1 MDDLLASD
9 APLSIEQRQVLIE
22 ILNIMI
28 PQAGDRP
35 GAGDAAIVDDIVA
48 TGQSQ
53 LSAFKVLIQMATEV
67 GIEKLETMR
76 SHEIRTVMSIVA
88 QCYYRDARVMA
99 SIGMEAR
106 PPHPEGHAVEQ
117 GDWSLLDPVRA
128 RGPIYRET

>member
-22 ILNIMI
+22 ILNTMI

-53 LSAFKVLIQMATEV
+53 LSAFKGLIRMAGDV

-76 SHEIRTVMSIVA
+76 SYEIRTVMSIVA
-88 QCYYRDARVMA
+88 QCYYRDERVMA

>member
-22 ILNIMI
+22 ILNTMI

-53 LSAFKVLIQMATEV
+53 LSAFKGLIRMARDV

-88 QCYYRDARVMA
+88 QCYYRDERVMA